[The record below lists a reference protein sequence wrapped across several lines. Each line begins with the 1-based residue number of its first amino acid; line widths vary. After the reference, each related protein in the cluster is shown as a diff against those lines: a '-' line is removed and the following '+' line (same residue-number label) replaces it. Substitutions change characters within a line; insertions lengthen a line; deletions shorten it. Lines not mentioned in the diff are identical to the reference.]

1 MSDDMIQSVSSVFE
15 RELRRLI
22 AEERNHIAEVLV
34 GGHSIKSMEE
44 YREAVGKVAAL
55 DLVIELCDDAQKVV
69 NKTL

>member
-1 MSDDMIQSVSSVFE
+1 MIQTASNVFE

-22 AEERNHIAEVLV
+22 SEERHHIATNIV
-34 GGHSIKSMEE
+34 GGHSITSMEA

-55 DLVIELCDDAQKVV
+55 DMVIELCEEAQTIV